1 MSYGSGR
8 VVCLLLAGPFA
19 PNGDDGGRMH
29 VSLDEAQKA
38 ADNTRRVPQTVRT
51 TIQEAILH
59 IEDNL

>member
-1 MSYGSGR
+1 MY
-8 VVCLLLAGPFA
+8 A
-19 PNGDDGGRMH
+19 
-29 VSLDEAQKA
+29 SLDEAQNA